1 MTFEIKMIVD
11 RGVNGWCEF
20 SALLLSRRP
29 HSRSAALPI
38 TFIAARFDRSRFVT
52 ITFGRP

>member
-1 MTFEIKMIVD
+1 MFEIKMIVD

-29 HSRSAALPI
+29 HSRSAPLPI